1 MEKYHELKFY
11 IIGSPKIDSPDK
23 AVSCLLS
30 LHVSN
35 ITNESFLLIS

>member
-1 MEKYHELKFY
+1 MFKIQ
-11 IIGSPKIDSPDK
+11 IIGSPSIDKPDK

-30 LHVSN
+30 LHISN